1 MNNILLFLIVPVI
14 GFSQTKY
21 LIEIPIRDHIK
32 DSSYFMTYES
42 LDSVDFLGYLNFEL
56 PETKFKKYSDSTIIC
71 FTDSFKIKIEEVKVD
86 TNIYKYKF
94 DESINQDQINGRK
107 IYGTDWSQPKTRVSD
122 LSIEWQGE
130 PVRIPDSLF
139 LDLYNP
145 FIMKSMKFASV
156 HTDKLNRL
164 FLTLSGSDGAG
175 GYDVIFIIHNGVFF
189 KRFIAGPP

>member
-1 MNNILLFLIVPVI
+1 MGERFMELIGVNQKRE
-14 GFSQTKY
+14 SQTY
-21 LIEIPIRDHIK
+21 R
-32 DSSYFMTYES
+32 
-42 LDSVDFLGYLNFEL
+42 LNGKE
-56 PETKFKKYSDSTIIC
+56 
-71 FTDSFKIKIEEVKVD
+71 
-86 TNIYKYKF
+86 
-94 DESINQDQINGRK
+94 
-107 IYGTDWSQPKTRVSD
+107 
-122 LSIEWQGE
+122 E